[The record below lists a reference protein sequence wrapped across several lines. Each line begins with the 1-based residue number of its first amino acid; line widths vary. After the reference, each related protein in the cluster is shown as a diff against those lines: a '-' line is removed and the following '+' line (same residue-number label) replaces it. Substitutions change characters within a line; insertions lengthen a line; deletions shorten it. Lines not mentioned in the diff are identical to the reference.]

1 MRARRVA
8 LIVAAAVAA
17 ASAACSGHTHQA
29 SPPPI
34 AFVEPSASPSAAP
47 SPSASP
53 SAKPSVKPSP
63 SRKPSP
69 KPTKRRISTTT
80 VPPVAEKPAV
90 KPAAGDG
97 VPTHGAGT
105 FAIAAGSTGV
115 VGTGATLVTY
125 QVEVEQGIDWGTN
138 HVWTADEFAGTVD
151 GILGGA
157 QGWTMSADHPVT
169 DPDEQ
174 MTGASWS
181 FQRVSGGTYSVR
193 IRLAT
198 PDTVDKLCGSAGV
211 STEGV
216 YSCRYGK
223 NIMINLRRWLQ
234 GATGFT
240 EMPFYR
246 NMVINH
252 EMGHFLGFNHMK
264 CPGAGQL
271 APVMQTQTIAL
282 NGCTPN
288 AKPFTAEGEFIL
300 GPWAPS

>member
-1 MRARRVA
+1 MGLVLAGAVVLA
-8 LIVAAAVAA
+8 L
-17 ASAACSGHTHQA
+17 AACGGTSHQA
-29 SPPPI
+29 SPP
-34 AFVEPSASPSAAP
+34 ASASASPSAAESLSPSP
-47 SPSASP
+47 SPSALPSP
-53 SAKPSVKPSP
+53 SAKPSPKPSKKPSP
-63 SRKPSP
+63 S
-69 KPTKRRISTTT
+69 PTKRKVSTNT
-80 VPPVAEKPAV
+80 VPPVAEKPPV

-105 FAIAAGSTGV
+105 FAIAAGSTDI
-115 VGTGATLVTY
+115 VGAGTTLVKY
-125 QVEVEQGIDWGTN
+125 QVEIEQGIVWGDN
-138 HVWTADEFAGTVD
+138 HPWTVDEFASTVD
-151 GILGGA
+151 GILAGSR
-157 QGWTMSADHPVT
+157 GWTMSAEHPVT

-174 MTGASWS
+174 MTDASWA
-181 FQRVSGGTYSVR
+181 FQRVSGTYSVR

-223 NIMINLRRWLQ
+223 NIMINLRRWLK

-240 EMPFYR
+240 DMPFYR

-264 CPGAGQL
+264 CPGAGQV

-288 AKPFTAEGEFIL
+288 ALPFTAEGEFVL

>member
-8 LIVAAAVAA
+8 LIVAIGAVTALV
-17 ASAACSGHTHQA
+17 ACSGPTEQG

-34 AFVEPSASPSAAP
+34 AFVEQSASPSTSP
-47 SPSASP
+47 SESPSASP
-53 SAKPSVKPSP
+53 SAKPSP

-69 KPTKRRISTTT
+69 KPSKRKVSVKT
-80 VPPVAEKPAV
+80 VPPTAEKPPV

-97 VPTHGAGT
+97 VPTTGSGT

-115 VGTGATLVTY
+115 IGTGTTLVKY
-125 QVEVEQGIDWGTN
+125 QVEIEKGIVWGSN
-138 HVWTADEFAGTVD
+138 PAWTVDQFASTVD
-151 GILGGA
+151 GILGA
-157 QGWTMSADHPVT
+157 EQGWTMSADHPVT
-169 DPDEQ
+169 DAAEQ
-174 MTGASWS
+174 MTDASWS
-181 FQRVSGGTYSVR
+181 FQRVSDGSYSVR

-211 STEGV
+211 QTQGV

-223 NIMINLRRWLQ
+223 NIMINLRRWLK

-240 EMPFYR
+240 NMPFYR

-264 CPGAGQL
+264 CPGAGKL

-282 NGCTPN
+282 SGCKPN
-288 AKPFTAEGEFIL
+288 AKPFTADGVFII